1 MTHNLFFDRNES
13 FHFHYSPI
21 IINMSHIIWL
31 FVISPMEMAILH
43 VKLNWLSVATITT
56 FIIGVE
62 FKNSPGRSVKAM
74 THSMLNLKFLLEISE
89 QKPTRFIRKHCSSG
103 GYLKCNSWIYRSA
116 STCSFENP
124 DTAWSSKQ
132 INKIINNSTT
142 SSNKKS
148 TNQKD
153 SSTTVASKNVDN
165 VDVVIIKIT
174 VTNEIIFEE
183 INSKNY
189 SKKI

>member
-1 MTHNLFFDRNES
+1 
-13 FHFHYSPI
+13 
-21 IINMSHIIWL
+21 
-31 FVISPMEMAILH
+31 MA
-43 VKLNWLSVATITT
+43 
-56 FIIGVE
+56 
-62 FKNSPGRSVKAM
+62 
-74 THSMLNLKFLLEISE
+74 
-89 QKPTRFIRKHCSSG
+89 
-103 GYLKCNSWIYRSA
+103 
-116 STCSFENP
+116 
-124 DTAWSSKQ
+124 DTAWTSKQ

-153 SSTTVASKNVDN
+153 SSTTITNEIVDN
-165 VDVVIIKIT
+165 VDDIIIKIT